1 MVKKKFNFVIAL
13 RAAPKRRF
21 LSFIAILFFSLLAHL
36 SVLNNAYTRWNVRIS
51 KIVHMNHIII
61 CDISPDIY
69 QMKLLIRFYFHQK
82 EFSALYKQTAI
93 IYCKKEMYDYET
105 EMKMVRR
112 SLSLQ
117 FNQKNK
123 GTSGLM
129 EPLPSGLQQVD
140 YTSARTGLEIENQWQ
155 SSLNQQKN
163 IGIFQGFAK
172 FFSTLVEKLIIGMFQ
187 V

>member
-1 MVKKKFNFVIAL
+1 MTSDNSKSQIRLFRSQNNKDQN
-13 RAAPKRRF
+13 
-21 LSFIAILFFSLLAHL
+21 LSFTAFEIQFKIRDLRLYYSTVHLL
-36 SVLNNAYTRWNVRIS
+36 
-51 KIVHMNHIII
+51 I

-140 YTSARTGLEIENQWQ
+140 YTSARTGLEIESQWQ

-163 IGIFQGFAK
+163 IGIFQGFSK